1 MPFLPNDEI
10 RVDWRYTYLGQKC
23 ENVQTYLV
31 GGVSSVL
38 FTMDQV
44 LEALW
49 NDYKVRFRALASTS
63 AVVNTFDSLLGT
75 QIGGT
80 LQFAEFAVPIAEQV
94 GTRPAGDDG
103 QWLNSFSAVGIRQT
117 VGTRATRP
125 GQKRFP
131 FLREGDVI
139 GNALT
144 GAILP
149 DYNALGG
156 AFSQVSVLGAPALGM
171 ALQPQIVHEPGVRDP
186 VRHVQPVIGWVM
198 NLNVTSQVS
207 RKLGRGI

>member
-10 RVDWRYTYLGQKC
+10 KVDWRYTYLGQKC

-49 NDYKVRFRALASTS
+49 NDYAARWKDLLSVSGTINS
-63 AVVNTFDSLLGT
+63 FDSLLGT

-80 LQFAEFAVPIAEQV
+80 LQFAEYAIPSGDRQGVVAANEFFQWQPPYVCAGVRQAVA
-94 GTRPAGDDG
+94 TR
-103 QWLNSFSAVGIRQT
+103 V
-117 VGTRATRP
+117 TRP

-131 FLREGDVI
+131 FVLTAQQA

-144 GAILP
+144 PTILAKF
-149 DYNALGG
+149 DALGG

-171 ALQPQIVHEPGVRDP
+171 ALQPQVVHEPTVSHPTRAL
-186 VRHVQPVIGWVM
+186 QPVIGWTT
-198 NLNVTSQVS
+198 NPNSTSQVS
-207 RKLGRGI
+207 RKLGHGP